1 MQLTTNFSLEELYV
15 SSVATRNGFDNRP
28 NAEQKKCLGDLAR
41 NLLQPVRDVIDLPLV
56 VTSGYRCAELNRF
69 IGGAPESQ
77 HMYGMA
83 ADISCPR
90 MKSEK
95 LFRKVIEMQLPFDQL
110 ILEKGRYGGWVH
122 VSYESNRQRK
132 ELLLASFPAGGGV
145 HYQRLTA
152 NEAAAVA

>member
-1 MQLTTNFSLEELYV
+1 MQLTTNFSLEELCV
-15 SSVATRNGFDNRP
+15 SGVAIRNGFDNRP
-28 NAEQKKCLGDLAR
+28 SAEQKNCLGDLAR
-41 NLLQPVRDVIDLPLV
+41 NLLQPVRDLIARPLV

-83 ADISCPR
+83 ADIICPA
-90 MKSEK
+90 MKCEK
-95 LFRKVIEMQLPFDQL
+95 LFQKIVEMQLPFDQL
-110 ILEKGRYGGWVH
+110 ILEKGRNGGWVH
-122 VSYESNRQRK
+122 VSYDSNRQRK

-152 NEAAAVA
+152 NEAAAVS